1 MDLFHL
7 DTSFYHKFFLYS
19 HFPPKTTY
27 QAPEHRHERRQLLP
41 HRLWLHEEEKRPSTR
56 FQATLPDVEHQDRK
70 QLQAKNCSPGL
81 HRTLCPPRTL
91 QETPSNQTGK
101 QARIFPPTIRCILPR
116 NHLPPRR
123 YRPYHA
129 TTQPQKNLARP
140 KAVPRVLRNLARPTN
155 LRPKNFHPT
164 QTNDHSQTH

>member
-56 FQATLPDVEHQDRK
+56 FQATLPQVDHHHRK
-70 QLQAKNCSPGL
+70 QVQAKNCPPRL
-81 HRTLCPPRTL
+81 HRTLSPPRTL
-91 QETPSNQTGK
+91 QQPPPNQTGK
-101 QARIFPPTIRCILPR
+101 RARIFPPTIRCILPR

-129 TTQPQKNLARP
+129 TTHPQKNLARP
-140 KAVPRVLRNLARPTN
+140 KPLPPVLTNLARPTN
-155 LRPKNFHPT
+155 LTHKYFHPT
-164 QTNDHSQTH
+164 QTNDHSQPH